1 MTKYQAKKLMNRKLK
16 MLSYQ
21 EYCEYY
27 LSKYK
32 QIVSLIVE
40 KSCIAKRG
48 YVVGYVFTPL
58 KNHGCKNY
66 TINPTKIITD

>member
-1 MTKYQAKKLMNRKLK
+1 MTKFQAKKLMNRKLK
-16 MLSYQ
+16 MLSCQ

-40 KSCIAKRG
+40 KSCIANRG
-48 YVVGYVFTPL
+48 YVVCYEFTKWQHFEL
-58 KNHGCKNY
+58 E
-66 TINPTKIITD
+66 